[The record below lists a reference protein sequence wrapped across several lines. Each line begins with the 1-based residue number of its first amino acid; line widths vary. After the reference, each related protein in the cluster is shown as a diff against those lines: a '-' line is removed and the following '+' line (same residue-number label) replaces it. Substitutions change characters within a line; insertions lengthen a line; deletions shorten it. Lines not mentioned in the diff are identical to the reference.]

1 MTKYNNRRKKTW
13 YKKWF
18 NFKEARRQNRIQKKH
33 NTSQK
38 RSKKKTQSFLGQICY
53 KSRTWDI

>member
-1 MTKYNNRRKKTW
+1 MV
-13 YKKWF
+13 

-53 KSRTWDI
+53 NLEHETIGERGTKF